1 MPAEKKKSASRT
13 QSKEDLKFIFDY
25 ESGEVLQEE
34 IHEEVQ
40 ETKELFIQYDSSREP
55 WAQKFQE
62 SVHFRAGAQWTKDQ
76 QEILES
82 RGQAPIVVNR
92 IHPIVETAKSLLT
105 YNSPQF
111 RSTGRE
117 DSDRQTAQVF
127 SDLFQ
132 WIWQESNGDTELKQ
146 VIDDYYVGGMGVLQT
161 YQDPDKDN
169 GKGEVC
175 IKQLN
180 PLDVYIDP
188 NSKDKYARDAAHI
201 IVANYM
207 TDEYAESVYPEYIDI
222 IKNSAEDPDY
232 FDNKPTTNLASTE
245 GQIFDGDQEDRA
257 HTKRRYLERYTKE
270 IHTYYNTYEPFSDR
284 EYIYSK
290 DEVLEYQSHTYV
302 RIRSIMGEETIIW
315 DPEAVVD
322 ILELIEEEGPV
333 WHFEMPEPEFDE
345 MGNMIPQEPV
355 QVPGMEDEGSIP
367 GSTLI
372 FIPTTVEEMMGLGLI
387 TMNEVEVPR
396 IKMVVSV
403 GDKLLYE
410 RLLPVEDYPIVPVM
424 NIHLRTPY
432 PESDVRLYRPL
443 QEYINKIRSL
453 IIAHASTSTNVK
465 LLIPRGSVDK
475 RQVEEEWGR
484 AGTSVI
490 EFDAELGAPI
500 VAGPVPLPNELYKN
514 EADAKYDL
522 EYGFGIYELMQGG
535 AQNAPSTYRGT
546 IVVDEFG
553 QRRIKSR
560 RDDIEGALNQLAR
573 VCVPLMQQLYT
584 EEKVIRI
591 VQPNGEETEERFN
604 FYKQME
610 NGMVTKY
617 HDIGVGKYDI
627 VIVSGSTLPTNR
639 MALLNTYMEMFQMGL
654 IDQVEVLKKSELVD
668 VEGVLQRAGQMQ
680 QMAAMIE
687 QLQEELKQ
695 VRGDLQTADREA
707 VHAKKRLEVEKF
719 SSGLDKISNR
729 ADAATSLYQARLND
743 ERKNLMNSNEVKEM
757 KSIFDASEES

>member
-1 MPAEKKKSASRT
+1 MPREKRQAASRT
-13 QSKEDLKFIFDY
+13 QSKKDLEFIFDY
-25 ESGEVLQEE
+25 ESGEILQEE

-40 ETKELFIQYDSSREP
+40 RTKELFIQYDSSREP

-62 SVHFRAGAQWTKDQ
+62 SVHFRAGAQWTKEQ
-76 QEILES
+76 QQVLES

-92 IHPIVETAKSLLT
+92 IHPIVETAKALLT

-117 DSDRQTAQVF
+117 DSDRKTAQVF

-132 WIWQESNGDTELKQ
+132 WVWQESGGDMELKQ
-146 VIDDYYVGGMGVLQT
+146 VIDDYYVGGMGVLQA

-175 IKQLN
+175 LKQLN
-180 PLDVYIDP
+180 PLNVYLDP
-188 NSKDKYARDAAHI
+188 NAKDHFARDAANI

-207 TDEYAESVYPEYIDI
+207 TDEYAESVYPEYSEI
-222 IKNSAEDPDY
+222 IKNSAEDPDVY
-232 FDNKPTTNLASTE
+232 DNAPTTNLASTE

-270 IHTYYNTYEPFSDR
+270 IHTYYNIFEPFSNR
-284 EYIYSK
+284 EYVYSK
-290 DEVLEYQSHTYV
+290 DDTDIYRQKMYIRV
-302 RIRSIMGEETIIW
+302 RKITGEETIIF
-315 DPEAVVD
+315 DNEAVLD
-322 ILELIEEEGPV
+322 IFELIEDGGPV
-333 WHFEMPEPEFDE
+333 WHYRMPEDQFDE
-345 MGNMIPQEPV
+345 MGNIIPQMPI
-355 QVPGMEDEGSIP
+355 QVPGEEDENAIP
-367 GSTLI
+367 GSTMI
-372 FIPTTVEEMMGLGLI
+372 FIPTTTEELIGLGEI
-387 TMNEVEVPR
+387 TANAVEVPR

-403 GDKLLYE
+403 GDKLLYQ
-410 RLLPVEDYPIVPVM
+410 RILPVGDYPIVH
-424 NIHLRTPY
+424 II
-432 PESDVRLYRPL
+432 LYRPL

-535 AQNAPSTYRGT
+535 ASNAPTTYRGT

-560 RDDIEGALNQLAR
+560 RDDIESGLNQLAK

-604 FYKQME
+604 FYKQMDNE
-610 NGMVTKY
+610 DVIKY
-617 HDIGVGKYDI
+617 HDVGVGKYDI
-627 VIVSGSTLPTNR
+627 VVVSGSTLPTNR
-639 MALLNTYMEMFQMGL
+639 MALLNTYMEMFKMGL
-654 IDQVEVLKKSELVD
+654 IDQTEVLKKSELVD

-687 QLQEELKQ
+687 QLQAELKQ
-695 VRGDLQTADREA
+695 VKGDLQTSDREA

-729 ADAATSLYQARLND
+729 AEAATSLYQARLND
-743 ERKNLMNSNEVKEM
+743 ERKNLMNSNEIKQA
-757 KSIFDASEES
+757 KTIFDEDES